1 MSQIEPVVRPPTPP
15 RRPRCRPL
23 FAWSLVLVILLGAI
37 LCGINLRRWAWDQT
51 TNIRFVNSV
60 SNAIEWGRYANKV
73 GVLQLYDSLLNEHGD
88 AGDYNGPAR
97 FALDY
102 PPLRLFIACQWTDWA
117 QRTFPPPPGQQI
129 TWSRDY
135 IFTRP
140 MLLLNMAAELLSA
153 IGMFLLVRRW
163 VRTCKAPRP
172 LQPSWRKRL
181 CLWRPSAPNWQ
192 PDDPS
197 KAPPLAGLV
206 PATIA
211 FLLVWFNP
219 ALIWNAQV
227 YPQWDVWLLPSFLFA
242 VYFALRNWW
251 VPAGL
256 VIGIAAM
263 AKGQI
268 LFVAPMLVAWPLL
281 RGWVWASARLLIGFA
296 AGVGLVVWP
305 WLLMKDPAYQW
316 ILRTGLGMAIML
328 PAFFLPRR
336 GRLWLTIRLVLSLIG
351 GTVIAWPWVRM
362 QELQYTAWVLGLSLL
377 LVAGATLLPWRSLA
391 AWLAFGWAGSL
402 VLTVPIFGA
411 TMAWLWVGLM
421 YGTRHWKQ
429 LFWCQ
434 AANLGAILQVRFQWR
449 FESTLDLAGYLP
461 WNSPWVVPIRHFI
474 ASVLETIH
482 LGDVMPVGDTCVVP
496 LRGVMTAGFV
506 LTLILC
512 TIGLTLQHRRRD
524 YGFFYAL
531 MAPWLLAYAILPQ
544 MIERYLIW
552 PAVICAAAASVR
564 VGGFLLYLAITA
576 LGWIM
581 MIHYMLKLAPRDVPK
596 KQYLPYFEALF
607 PDLGWAVLILA
618 GVCLYLALRPTPRST
633 SQESASTYL

>member
-1 MSQIEPVVRPPTPP
+1 MSQIESHLRPPTPP
-15 RRPRCRPL
+15 APARPARRPRCRPF
-23 FAWSLVLVILLGAI
+23 FAWSLVLVILVAAV
-37 LCGINLRRWAWDQT
+37 LCGVNLRRWAWDQT

-60 SNAIEWGRYANKV
+60 SNAIEWGRYANKL
-73 GVLQLYDSLLNEHGD
+73 GVLQLYDSLLEEHGD
-88 AGDYNGPAR
+88 EGDYDGPAR

-102 PPLRLFIACQWTDWA
+102 PPLRLFIASQWTHWA
-117 QRTFPPPPGQQI
+117 QRTFPPLPGQQI
-129 TWSRDY
+129 TWKPDY
-135 IFTRP
+135 VFTRP

-153 IGMFLLVRRW
+153 IAMFLLVRRW

-172 LQPSWRKRL
+172 PRAAWSERWR
-181 CLWRPSAPNWQ
+181 LWRTTAPNWQ
-192 PDDPS
+192 NDDPS
-197 KAPPLAGLV
+197 KAPPLAGLA
-206 PATIA
+206 PATLA
-211 FLLVWFNP
+211 FMFVWFNP

-251 VPAGL
+251 VPAGV

-268 LFVAPMLVAWPLL
+268 LFVAPMLMAWPLL
-281 RGWVWASARLLIGFA
+281 RGWVWASARLVIGFA

-316 ILRTGLGMAIML
+316 VLRAGLGMAIML

-336 GRLWLTIRLVLSLIG
+336 GRLWLAIRLVLSLIG
-351 GTVIAWPWVRM
+351 AAVIAWPWLRLH
-362 QELQYTAWVLGLSLL
+362 ELQGTGWVLGLSLL
-377 LVAGATLLPWRSLA
+377 LVAGATLLPWRSIA
-391 AWLAFGWAGSL
+391 AWLAVGWAGAL
-402 VLTVPIFGA
+402 ALTVPMFGA
-411 TMAWLWVGLM
+411 SMAWYWIGLM

-434 AANLGAILQVRFQWR
+434 AANLGAILQVRFQWQYT
-449 FESTLDLAGYLP
+449 STIDLADYLP
-461 WNSPWVVPIRHFI
+461 W
-474 ASVLETIH
+474 IH
-482 LGDVMPVGDTCVVP
+482 SWIVNVRD
-496 LRGVMTAGFV
+496 VMTAGFV
-506 LTLILC
+506 ISLILC

-552 PAVICAAAASVR
+552 PAVVCAAAASVR
-564 VGGFLLYLAITA
+564 IGGFLLYLAITA

-581 MIHYMLKLAPRDVPK
+581 MAHYMLKLAPRYVPEK
-596 KQYLPYFEALF
+596 EYLPWFESVF

-618 GVCLYLALRPTPRST
+618 GASLYLALRPTPRPAI
-633 SQESASTYL
+633 QASGTE